1 MFADVVFVNGQVIS
15 VDSDN
20 RILEAVAVKRN
31 RIEAVGTNEE
41 IKHWIGE
48 RTKVID
54 LQGRSLLPGFIDSHL
69 HLIGY
74 GRTRL
79 AINCKDASIQSNVDI
94 IGKLQRK
101 AVSTPAG
108 SWIVATGYNERAMLE
123 GRYLTRHELDDEVST
138 EHPILIIRTC
148 GHIMIA
154 NSKALELAGV
164 NEQSVDPEGGVFG
177 RDESRRLNGLLVE
190 AAMDPVK
197 HAMNPTEQDLAR
209 AAEIASRDF
218 VSLGITTIHDAG
230 GFEPVNMRIL
240 QQSVRSG
247 RLKVRVY
254 AMVVHEPNFNR
265 MRQTC
270 LSTGLG
276 DERFRIGPAKIFIDG
291 ASSVPTL
298 ATRQPYETNPED
310 SGILYYTQENMNDA
324 LIAAHRD
331 GYQITAH
338 AQGDWAI
345 EMLLNT
351 FEEALR
357 QYPRDNHRHRIEHAG
372 LAMPD
377 LIERMAKLG
386 IVTVPNPNFFTEFG
400 DIYIK
405 HFGARRDYFYPIGSC
420 LKAGIVVAGAS
431 DSPVSNCNP
440 LIGIHGAVNRLTPSG
455 TVVGEEQKISVM
467 EAIRMYTWS
476 GAYASFEEDRK
487 GSIEVGK
494 LADLVVL
501 NDRILD
507 VTIDSIDQLRVE
519 MTMIDGEIVY
529 ELGKSPDADDE
540 LEETVNFIM

>member
-1 MFADVVFVNGQVIS
+1 MFADVVFLNGQVIT
-15 VDSDN
+15 VDSGN
-20 RILEAVAVKRN
+20 RIAEAVAVKRN
-31 RIEAVGTNEE
+31 RIEAVGTNKE
-41 IKHWIGE
+41 IKRWIGE
-48 RTKVID
+48 STKVMD
-54 LQGRSLLPGFIDSHL
+54 LQGRTLLPGFIDSHL
-69 HLIGY
+69 HLLGY
-74 GRTRL
+74 GLTRL
-79 AINCKDASIQSNVDI
+79 AINCKDASIQSNADI
-94 IGKLQRK
+94 IGELKLK
-101 AVSTPAG
+101 AESTPEG
-108 SWIVATGYNERAMLE
+108 GWIVAVGYNEMFMLE
-123 GRYLTRHELDDEVST
+123 GRYLTRNQLDEVST
-138 EHPILIIRTC
+138 EHPILIVRQC

-154 NSKALELAGV
+154 NSNVLELTGV
-164 NEQSVDPEGGVFG
+164 NDQSVDPEGGVFG
-177 RDESRRLNGLLVE
+177 RDESGRLNGLLVE

-197 HAMNPTEQDLAR
+197 RVMNPTEEVLAR

-230 GFEPVNMRIL
+230 GYEPVNLRIL
-240 QQSVRSG
+240 QQAVRSG

-254 AMVVHEPNFNR
+254 AMVVHEPNFIR
-265 MRQTC
+265 MRETC
-270 LSTGLG
+270 LSTGFG
-276 DERFRIGPAKIFIDG
+276 DDRFRIGPAKIFIDG
-291 ASSVPTL
+291 ASTAPTL

-338 AQGDWAI
+338 AQGDRAI

-357 QYPRDNHRHRIEHAG
+357 QYPRHNHRHRIEHAG

-405 HFGARRDYFYPIGSC
+405 HFGARSDYFYPIGAC

-455 TVVGEEQKISVM
+455 AVIGEEQKISVM
-467 EAIRMYTWS
+467 EAIRLYTWN
-476 GAYASFEEDRK
+476 GAYASFEEDQK

-494 LADLVVL
+494 LADLIVL
-501 NDRILD
+501 NNRILD

-529 ELGKSPDADDE
+529 ELGKSPDANDA
-540 LEETVNFIM
+540 LEETINFIM